1 MTEIFDEIVNAV
13 EQAKA
18 QPKEEIQLVKYVV
31 PNIFAKYMKQLGWT
45 NPVPHINNVDV
56 EHFVKGD
63 WELWHSWDSYYGT
76 NKITFY
82 NKCNKSRGE

>member
-18 QPKEEIQLVKYVV
+18 QPKEEIQLAKYVV
-31 PNIFAKYMKQLGWT
+31 PNTFAKYMKQLGWT
-45 NPVPHINNVDV
+45 NSIPHINNVDV

-76 NKITFY
+76 NKIVAY
-82 NKCNKSRGE
+82 DKYSD